1 MPDTDICL
9 GYGFALP
16 TTCNEAVF
24 AKTPLSRLMLL
35 GTDLSEVNGNSLDYV
50 FHRNEVTQETLV
62 FLEAFIQPDTRALP
76 DHTAL

>member
-1 MPDTDICL
+1 
-9 GYGFALP
+9 
-16 TTCNEAVF
+16 
-24 AKTPLSRLMLL
+24 MLL